1 MNIANAQLNV
11 TNVHQKLSLYL
22 TQAVLPL
29 HTIREVWHVT
39 LCNAPARAL
48 AQQTS
53 GQGGVVLVFVGV
65 LLMVLAVL
73 MGWPLP
79 WFLLP
84 MDDDARR
91 PMRS

>member
-1 MNIANAQLNV
+1 VNIANAQLNV
-11 TNVHQKLSLYL
+11 TNVYQKLCLYL
-22 TQAVLPL
+22 SQAVLPL

-39 LCNAPARAL
+39 LYNAPARAL

-79 WFLLP
+79 WFLLL
-84 MDDDARR
+84 MDDDAKRR
-91 PMRS
+91 MRS